1 MHLLSNLHNFL
12 VLALSE
18 RAPLSHW
25 CLLIPIANLASH
37 SPECQKPPAT
47 RLPLHPLHLPSHGSR
62 AGRYQPLHMQKV
74 PFNNGKSLLV
84 VLVDPLIDLAM
95 IVDSLQ
101 QRLNLVLHIIL
112 KGLQTSLFLKE
123 F

>member
-1 MHLLSNLHNFL
+1 
-12 VLALSE
+12 
-18 RAPLSHW
+18 
-25 CLLIPIANLASH
+25 
-37 SPECQKPPAT
+37 
-47 RLPLHPLHLPSHGSR
+47 
-62 AGRYQPLHMQKV
+62 MQKV

-112 KGLQTSLFLKE
+112 EGLQTSLFLKE
-123 F
+123 V